1 MQTPI
6 GRRRLVAVAV
16 ASLTAAA
23 LAACSSSGSGSSK
36 NTGSAATGGGSKS
49 GGTYTVWDPYP
60 QYDANSDWGKLVA
73 KCGRDNGVTVKR
85 TGWDTTKL
93 TSQVLLAAQQGNA
106 PSVVIVDNP
115 VVSTLVEAG
124 VLSDT
129 GTTGQTTAGYAKNI
143 LDAGV
148 VDGKAYGV
156 PIGANTLALYY
167 NKDLLNKIG
176 VDPSSIKDWNSL
188 TATLAKAKAA
198 GKKGITFSA
207 VNTEEGSF
215 QFLPWF
221 WGSGANLTKLD
232 SAEGVSALQ
241 LWTAWVP

>member
-1 MQTPI
+1 GGTTHARAHRTP
-6 GRRRLVAVAV
+6 RTRRLGCR
-16 ASLTAAA
+16 LTR
-23 LAACSSSGSGSSK
+23 G
-36 NTGSAATGGGSKS
+36 

-73 KCGRDNGVTVKR
+73 KCGTDNGVTVKR

-93 TSQVLLAAQQGNA
+93 TSQVLQAAQQNNA

-129 GTTGQTTAGYAKNI
+129 ASTGQTTDGYAKNI

-156 PIGANTLALYY
+156 PIGANTL
-167 NKDLLNKIG
+167 
-176 VDPSSIKDWNSL
+176 
-188 TATLAKAKAA
+188 
-198 GKKGITFSA
+198 
-207 VNTEEGSF
+207 
-215 QFLPWF
+215 
-221 WGSGANLTKLD
+221 
-232 SAEGVSALQ
+232 
-241 LWTAWVP
+241 